1 MSRPRARPLFLHTS
15 ALSDAEYA
23 VYVDA
28 LHDVLDEPEPE
39 PEPQPD
45 VGVRGRPFGGGEGGK
60 GGGGGDGGKGKLT
73 DEELE
78 ARLVGMRE
86 ARAWMRGRYRDV
98 GVSEIDKV
106 RLSPSF
112 IHSYTCLP
120 VTMNERTNECT
131 HSTQILH
138 LFTPHVQKECI
149 SGGQFLAALRLLMH
163 ARAGLD
169 VNEGLVFIQG
179 GLPSSSFF
187 CRSIYLFVY
196 LPCFTDIQPLNV
208 FFHSI

>member
-39 PEPQPD
+39 PQPD
-45 VGVRGRPFGGGEGGK
+45 VGVRGRGFGGGGGGFGGGEK
-60 GGGGGDGGKGKLT
+60 GGGGEKAKLT

-112 IHSYTCLP
+112 IHSYTCLF
-120 VTMNERTNECT
+120 VTMNERPNEICILM
-131 HSTQILH
+131 QILH

-179 GLPSSSFF
+179 EHPFQCPSSTSY
-187 CRSIYLFVY
+187 SSVY
-196 LPCFTDIQPLNV
+196 PPDIQPLNV
-208 FFHSI
+208 FFIQFEIYL

>member
-39 PEPQPD
+39 PQPQPVTD
-45 VGVRGRPFGGGEGGK
+45 VVARNRGGGGFGRNDEGFGGNGGGEK
-60 GGGGGDGGKGKLT
+60 AKLT

-106 RLSPSF
+106 RLSPSLSF
-112 IHSYTCLP
+112 I
-120 VTMNERTNECT
+120 
-131 HSTQILH
+131 
-138 LFTPHVQKECI
+138 
-149 SGGQFLAALRLLMH
+149 LM
-163 ARAGLD
+163 
-169 VNEGLVFIQG
+169 LVF
-179 GLPSSSFF
+179 L
-187 CRSIYLFVY
+187 L
-196 LPCFTDIQPLNV
+196 
-208 FFHSI
+208 

>member
-1 MSRPRARPLFLHTS
+1 MSRARARPLFLHTS

-39 PEPQPD
+39 PQPD
-45 VGVRGRPFGGGEGGK
+45 VGVRGRPFGGGEGVK
-60 GGGGGDGGKGKLT
+60 GGGGGGKGKLT

-106 RLSPSF
+106 RLSPSL
-112 IHSYTCLP
+112 S
-120 VTMNERTNECT
+120 
-131 HSTQILH
+131 
-138 LFTPHVQKECI
+138 
-149 SGGQFLAALRLLMH
+149 FLYL
-163 ARAGLD
+163 
-169 VNEGLVFIQG
+169 
-179 GLPSSSFF
+179 SF
-187 CRSIYLFVY
+187 RY
-196 LPCFTDIQPLNV
+196 DE
-208 FFHSI
+208 

>member
-45 VGVRGRPFGGGEGGK
+45 VGVRGRGFGGRGGGGGFGGGEK
-60 GGGGGDGGKGKLT
+60 GGGGGGGGEKAKLT

-106 RLSPSF
+106 RLSPSTF
-112 IHSYTCLP
+112 IHSY
-120 VTMNERTNECT
+120 
-131 HSTQILH
+131 
-138 LFTPHVQKECI
+138 
-149 SGGQFLAALRLLMH
+149 FLLL
-163 ARAGLD
+163 
-169 VNEGLVFIQG
+169 
-179 GLPSSSFF
+179 
-187 CRSIYLFVY
+187 
-196 LPCFTDIQPLNV
+196 
-208 FFHSI
+208 

>member
-39 PEPQPD
+39 PQPQPVTD
-45 VGVRGRPFGGGEGGK
+45 VGARNRGGGGFGRNDEGFGGNGGGEK
-60 GGGGGDGGKGKLT
+60 AKLT

-106 RLSPSF
+106 RLSPSLSF
-112 IHSYTCLP
+112 LCLSFSYD
-120 VTMNERTNECT
+120 E
-131 HSTQILH
+131 
-138 LFTPHVQKECI
+138 
-149 SGGQFLAALRLLMH
+149 
-163 ARAGLD
+163 
-169 VNEGLVFIQG
+169 
-179 GLPSSSFF
+179 
-187 CRSIYLFVY
+187 
-196 LPCFTDIQPLNV
+196 
-208 FFHSI
+208 

>member
-28 LHDVLDEPEPE
+28 LHDVLDEPD
-39 PEPQPD
+39 PEPQPQPVTD
-45 VGVRGRPFGGGEGGK
+45 VGARNRGGGGFGRNDEGFGGNGGGEK
-60 GGGGGDGGKGKLT
+60 AKLT

-106 RLSPSF
+106 RVFPVYF
-112 IHSYTCLP
+112 HSYL
-120 VTMNERTNECT
+120 
-131 HSTQILH
+131 
-138 LFTPHVQKECI
+138 
-149 SGGQFLAALRLLMH
+149 
-163 ARAGLD
+163 
-169 VNEGLVFIQG
+169 
-179 GLPSSSFF
+179 
-187 CRSIYLFVY
+187 CR
-196 LPCFTDIQPLNV
+196 
-208 FFHSI
+208 

>member
-39 PEPQPD
+39 PQPD
-45 VGVRGRPFGGGEGGK
+45 VGVRGRGFGGGGGGFGGFGGGEK
-60 GGGGGDGGKGKLT
+60 GGGGEKAKLT

-106 RLSPSF
+106 RLSPSLSF
-112 IHSYTCLP
+112 LYLSFRY
-120 VTMNERTNECT
+120 NE
-131 HSTQILH
+131 
-138 LFTPHVQKECI
+138 
-149 SGGQFLAALRLLMH
+149 
-163 ARAGLD
+163 
-169 VNEGLVFIQG
+169 
-179 GLPSSSFF
+179 
-187 CRSIYLFVY
+187 
-196 LPCFTDIQPLNV
+196 
-208 FFHSI
+208 

>member
-39 PEPQPD
+39 PQSD

-60 GGGGGDGGKGKLT
+60 GGGGGGKGKLT

-106 RLSPSF
+106 RLSPSTY
-112 IHSYTCLP
+112 ILTYADERADTLTNRSYTCSR
-120 VTMNERTNECT
+120 RT
-131 HSTQILH
+131 SRRSAS
-138 LFTPHVQKECI
+138 P
-149 SGGQFLAALRLLMH
+149 
-163 ARAGLD
+163 AG
-169 VNEGLVFIQG
+169 
-179 GLPSSSFF
+179 SSSLR
-187 CRSIYLFVY
+187 CGCSCMRAPGSTSMKGLSLSKVGSHLRRSSVVPSICLSIYHASPTSNL
-196 LPCFTDIQPLNV
+196 
-208 FFHSI
+208 

>member
-39 PEPQPD
+39 PQPQPVTD
-45 VGVRGRPFGGGEGGK
+45 VGARNRGGGGFGRNDEGFGGNGGGEK
-60 GGGGGDGGKGKLT
+60 AKLT

-106 RLSPSF
+106 RVSPVYF
-112 IHSYTCLP
+112 HSYLC
-120 VTMNERTNECT
+120 
-131 HSTQILH
+131 
-138 LFTPHVQKECI
+138 
-149 SGGQFLAALRLLMH
+149 G
-163 ARAGLD
+163 
-169 VNEGLVFIQG
+169 
-179 GLPSSSFF
+179 
-187 CRSIYLFVY
+187 
-196 LPCFTDIQPLNV
+196 
-208 FFHSI
+208 

>member
-39 PEPQPD
+39 PQPQPVTD
-45 VGVRGRPFGGGEGGK
+45 VGARNRGGGGFGRNDEGFGGNGGGEK
-60 GGGGGDGGKGKLT
+60 AKLT

-106 RLSPSF
+106 CVFPVYL
-112 IHSYTCLP
+112 HSYLC
-120 VTMNERTNECT
+120 
-131 HSTQILH
+131 
-138 LFTPHVQKECI
+138 
-149 SGGQFLAALRLLMH
+149 G
-163 ARAGLD
+163 
-169 VNEGLVFIQG
+169 
-179 GLPSSSFF
+179 
-187 CRSIYLFVY
+187 
-196 LPCFTDIQPLNV
+196 
-208 FFHSI
+208 

>member
-39 PEPQPD
+39 PQPQPD

-106 RLSPSF
+106 RLSPSLSF
-112 IHSYTCLP
+112 I
-120 VTMNERTNECT
+120 
-131 HSTQILH
+131 
-138 LFTPHVQKECI
+138 
-149 SGGQFLAALRLLMH
+149 LM
-163 ARAGLD
+163 
-169 VNEGLVFIQG
+169 LVF
-179 GLPSSSFF
+179 LL
-187 CRSIYLFVY
+187 R
-196 LPCFTDIQPLNV
+196 
-208 FFHSI
+208 